1 MGFQQGLSGLN
12 AASRNLDV
20 ISNNIA
26 NVSTV
31 GFKSSRTEFSDV
43 YATATFGANNLQ
55 AGLGAQTVSVA
66 QQFAQGGLSVSS
78 NPLDVAISGNGFF
91 RLSGEA
97 GNTYTRSGQFR
108 MDKDGFLVTNTG
120 ENVTGYTN
128 LTLDTSFNVVGTSNL
143 GNIRIDLDGINAQ
156 ATTDLALNVNLNSS
170 AVSPNAAKATA
181 TAQALADTAAAAA
194 ATAAAVTAAEIAAA
208 LALTTAAATA
218 TAAAAA
224 MPLVPFS
231 PAVPASYNYSTSVSV
246 YDSLGTEHTVRYFF
260 VKELATAASVGP
272 PAVPA
277 VPENTWSVYA
287 YLDNTAPGD
296 QLDLNGANAGG
307 VHRMSFSNT
316 GNLTGGLTATNTA
329 VPISGALPLTIAMN
343 FTGSSQYFGGSGVNS
358 VSQNGFQSGSLVGL
372 AIGDDGV
379 ISGRYSNGV
388 NQPLQQLVLVT
399 FRNPQSMVPVGQS
412 QWVAT
417 LDAGS
422 ETINK
427 PGEGVAGLLQASSV
441 EDSNTDL
448 TGELVNLIIAQ
459 RLYQANAQS
468 ITAQSTILQTLV
480 NLR

>member
-12 AASRNLDV
+12 AASKNLDV

-31 GFKSSRTEFSDV
+31 GFKASRTEFSDV

-66 QQFAQGGLSVSS
+66 QQFTQGGLSVSS

-108 MDKDGFLVTNTG
+108 LDKDGFLVTNTG
-120 ENVTGYTN
+120 ENVTGYTQ
-128 LTLDTSFNVVGTSNL
+128 LTLDSAFKVVGTSNL
-143 GNIRIDLDGINAQ
+143 GNIQIDLEGINAQ
-156 ATTDLALNVNLNSS
+156 ATTDLALNVNLDS
-170 AVSPNAAKATA
+170 
-181 TAQALADTAAAAA
+181 
-194 ATAAAVTAAEIAAA
+194 AAVAPGS
-208 LALTTAAATA
+208 LT
-218 TAAAAA
+218 
-224 MPLVPFS
+224 PPIPFS
-231 PAVPASYNYSTSVSV
+231 PGNPASYNYSTSVSV
-246 YDSLGTEHTVRYFF
+246 YDSLGTEHTVLYFF
-260 VKELATAASVGP
+260 VKEDAALTPNTWTVHGYLDGTAA
-272 PAVPA
+272 
-277 VPENTWSVYA
+277 
-287 YLDNTAPGD
+287 GD
-296 QLDLNGANAGG
+296 QIDLGGAGG
-307 VHRMSFSNT
+307 THTMGFSST
-316 GNLTGGLTATNTA
+316 GNL
-329 VPISGALPLTIAMN
+329 ISGLSTTNAPIVIAGAEDLRINMN

-358 VSQNGFQSGSLVGL
+358 VSQNGFQSGNLVGL
-372 AIGDDGV
+372 SIGDDGV
-379 ISGRYSNGV
+379 IAGRYSNGV

-399 FRNPQSMVPVGQS
+399 FRNPQSMIPVGQS

-417 LDAGS
+417 LDAGA

-427 PGEGVAGLLQASSV
+427 PGEGVAGLIQAGSV

-448 TGELVNLIIAQ
+448 TSELVNLIIAQ

>member
-12 AASRNLDV
+12 AASKNLDV

-66 QQFAQGGLSVSS
+66 QQFTQGGLSVSS

-91 RLSGEA
+91 RLSGES

-128 LTLDTSFNVVGTSNL
+128 LTLDTSFQVVGTSNL
-143 GNIRIDLDGINAQ
+143 GNIQIDLDGINAQ

-170 AVSPNAAKATA
+170 SVAPASLATPIPFNPA
-181 TAQALADTAAAAA
+181 T
-194 ATAAAVTAAEIAAA
+194 
-208 LALTTAAATA
+208 
-218 TAAAAA
+218 
-224 MPLVPFS
+224 
-231 PAVPASYNYSTSVSV
+231 PASYNYSTSVSV

-260 VKELATAASVGP
+260 VKEPDTPTVT
-272 PAVPA
+272 
-277 VPENTWSVYA
+277 NTWTVNA
-287 YLDNTAPGD
+287 FLDGTAVGD
-296 QLDLNGANAGG
+296 QIDLNGVAAGG
-307 VHRMSFSNT
+307 GHTMSFSST
-316 GNLTGGLTATNTA
+316 GNLTGGLTANNTLN
-329 VPISGALPLTIAMN
+329 PILINGAENLVINMD

-372 AIGDDGV
+372 GIGDDGV

-427 PGEGVAGLLQASSV
+427 PGEGVAGLVQASTV

>member
-12 AASRNLDV
+12 AASKNLDV
-20 ISNNIA
+20 ISNNIS

-66 QQFAQGGLSVSS
+66 QQFSQGGLSVSS

-91 RLSGEA
+91 RLSGES

-170 AVSPNAAKATA
+170 AVPPASLATPIAFDA
-181 TAQALADTAAAAA
+181 T
-194 ATAAAVTAAEIAAA
+194 
-208 LALTTAAATA
+208 
-218 TAAAAA
+218 
-224 MPLVPFS
+224 
-231 PAVPASYNYSTSVSV
+231 VPASYNYSTSVSV

-260 VKELATAASVGP
+260 VKED
-272 PAVPA
+272 AVP
-277 VPENTWSVYA
+277 NTWTAYA
-287 YLDNTAPGD
+287 YLDDTNPGLIPAGD
-296 QLDLNGANAGG
+296 QMDLGG
-307 VHRMSFSNT
+307 PGGGHTMSFSDT
-316 GNLTGGLTATNTA
+316 GNLTGGLSAINAA
-329 VPISGALPLTIAMN
+329 VTVSGALPLEIDMD
-343 FTGSSQYFGGSGVNS
+343 FSGSSQYFGGSGVNS

-372 AIGDDGV
+372 GIGDDGV

-427 PGEGVAGLLQASSV
+427 PGEGVAGLLQASTV

>member
-12 AASRNLDV
+12 AASKNLDV

-108 MDKDGFLVTNTG
+108 MDKDGYLVTNTG

-143 GNIRIDLDGINAQ
+143 GNIKIDLDGINAQ
-156 ATTDLALNVNLNSS
+156 ATTDLSLNVNLNSS
-170 AVSPNAAKATA
+170 AVPPGSLTPPIAFDAT
-181 TAQALADTAAAAA
+181 
-194 ATAAAVTAAEIAAA
+194 
-208 LALTTAAATA
+208 
-218 TAAAAA
+218 
-224 MPLVPFS
+224 
-231 PAVPASYNYSTSVSV
+231 VPASYNYSTSVSV

-260 VKELATAASVGP
+260 VKED
-272 PAVPA
+272 AVP
-277 VPENTWSVYA
+277 NTWTAYA
-287 YLDNTAPGD
+287 YLDDTNPGLIPAGD
-296 QLDLNGANAGG
+296 QMDLGG
-307 VHRMSFSNT
+307 PGGGHTMSYSNT
-316 GNLTGGLTATNTA
+316 GNLTGGLTATNAA
-329 VPISGALPLTIAMN
+329 VTISGALPLTIDMD

-372 AIGDDGV
+372 GIGDDGV

-427 PGEGVAGLLQASSV
+427 PGEGVAGLIQASSV

>member
-12 AASRNLDV
+12 AASKNLDV

-31 GFKSSRTEFSDV
+31 GFKSSRAEFSDV
-43 YATATFGANNLQ
+43 YANATFGANNLQ
-55 AGLGAQTVSVA
+55 AGLGTQTVSVA
-66 QQFAQGGLSVSS
+66 QQFTQGGLSVSN

-128 LTLDTSFNVVGTSNL
+128 LTLDSAFNVVGTSNL
-143 GNIRIDLDGINAQ
+143 GNIQIDLDGISAQ

-170 AVSPNAAKATA
+170 AVPPGSLTPPVAFDAT
-181 TAQALADTAAAAA
+181 
-194 ATAAAVTAAEIAAA
+194 
-208 LALTTAAATA
+208 
-218 TAAAAA
+218 
-224 MPLVPFS
+224 VPT
-231 PAVPASYNYSTSVSV
+231 SYNYSTSVSV

-260 VKELATAASVGP
+260 VKESATP
-272 PAVPA
+272 
-277 VPENTWSVYA
+277 NTWTAYA
-287 YLDNTAPGD
+287 YLDNTNPGLIPAGD
-296 QLDLNGANAGG
+296 QMDLGG
-307 VHRMSFSNT
+307 TGGGHTMTFSNT
-316 GNLTGGLTATNTA
+316 GNLTSGLAATNAA
-329 VPISGALPLTIAMN
+329 VTISGAQPLAIAMD

-358 VSQNGFQSGSLVGL
+358 VSQNGFQSGSLVGIG
-372 AIGDDGV
+372 IGDDGV

-388 NQPLQQLVLVT
+388 NQPMQQLVLVT
-399 FRNPQSMVPVGQS
+399 FRNPQSMVPVGQN

-427 PGEGVAGLLQASSV
+427 PGEGVAGLVQAGSV
-441 EDSNTDL
+441 EDSNADL

>member
-12 AASRNLDV
+12 AASKNLDV
-20 ISNNIA
+20 ISNNIS

-66 QQFAQGGLSVSS
+66 QQFAQGGLSVSN

-91 RLSGEA
+91 RLSGES

-143 GNIRIDLDGINAQ
+143 GNIQIDLDGINAQ
-156 ATTDLALNVNLNSS
+156 ATTELSLNVNLNS
-170 AVSPNAAKATA
+170 
-181 TAQALADTAAAAA
+181 
-194 ATAAAVTAAEIAAA
+194 AAVPPASLTPAIAFD
-208 LALTTAAATA
+208 ATD
-218 TAAAAA
+218 
-224 MPLVPFS
+224 
-231 PAVPASYNYSTSVSV
+231 PASYNYSTSVSV

-260 VKELATAASVGP
+260 VKEN
-272 PAVPA
+272 AVA
-277 VPENTWSVYA
+277 NTWTAYA
-287 YLDNTAPGD
+287 YLDDTNAGLIPAGD
-296 QLDLNGANAGG
+296 QMDLGGPAGG
-307 VHRMSFSNT
+307 HTMSFSDT
-316 GNLTGGLTATNTA
+316 GNLTGGLSTVNAA
-329 VPISGALPLTIAMN
+329 VTISGALPLEVNMD

-372 AIGDDGV
+372 GIGDDGV

-399 FRNPQSMVPVGQS
+399 FRNPQSMVPVGQN

>member
-12 AASRNLDV
+12 AASKNLDV

-66 QQFAQGGLSVSS
+66 QQFVQGGLSVSN

-108 MDKDGFLVTNTG
+108 LDKDGFLVTNTG

-128 LTLDTSFNVVGTSNL
+128 LTLDADFKVVGTSNL
-143 GNIRIDLDGINAQ
+143 GNIRVDLDGINAQ
-156 ATTDLALNVNLNSS
+156 ATTDLSLNVNLNS
-170 AVSPNAAKATA
+170 
-181 TAQALADTAAAAA
+181 A
-194 ATAAAVTAAEIAAA
+194 ATAPAAA
-208 LALTTAAATA
+208 FDPTVSDT
-218 TAAAAA
+218 
-224 MPLVPFS
+224 
-231 PAVPASYNYSTSVSV
+231 YNYSTSVSV
-246 YDSLGTEHTVRYFF
+246 YDSLGAEHTIQYFF
-260 VKELATAASVGP
+260 VKDAVANAWTVHGYMDGTAA
-272 PAVPA
+272 
-277 VPENTWSVYA
+277 T
-287 YLDNTAPGD
+287 DK
-296 QLDLNGANAGG
+296 LDLDGAGATG
-307 VHRMSFSNT
+307 VHAMTFSTT
-316 GNLTGGLTATNTA
+316 GTLLTGALATNTA
-329 VPISGALPLTIAMN
+329 VTPVGAAPLVINMD

-358 VSQNGFQSGSLVGL
+358 VSQNGFQSGNLVGL
-372 AIGDDGV
+372 SIGDDGV
-379 ISGRYSNGV
+379 IAGRYSNGV

-417 LDAGS
+417 LDAGA

-427 PGEGVAGLLQASSV
+427 PGEGVAGLVQAGSV

>member
-12 AASRNLDV
+12 AASKNLDV

-91 RLSGEA
+91 RLSGES

-108 MDKDGFLVTNTG
+108 MDKDGYLVTNTG

-143 GNIRIDLDGINAQ
+143 GDIRIDLDGINAQ
-156 ATTDLALNVNLNSS
+156 ATTDLALNVNLNS
-170 AVSPNAAKATA
+170 
-181 TAQALADTAAAAA
+181 
-194 ATAAAVTAAEIAAA
+194 AAVPPAS
-208 LALTTAAATA
+208 LATPIPFDAT
-218 TAAAAA
+218 
-224 MPLVPFS
+224 
-231 PAVPASYNYSTSVSV
+231 VPASYNYSTSVSV

-260 VKELATAASVGP
+260 VKEDPLVTP
-272 PAVPA
+272 
-277 VPENTWSVYA
+277 NTWTAYA
-287 YLDNTAPGD
+287 YLDNTAPGLIPAGD
-296 QLDLNGANAGG
+296 QMDLGG
-307 VHRMSFSNT
+307 PGGGHTLSFSNT
-316 GNLTGGLTATNTA
+316 GNLTGGLTATIALDSIAIN
-329 VPISGALPLTIAMN
+329 GADFLNIEMD

-372 AIGDDGV
+372 GIGEDGV

>member
-12 AASRNLDV
+12 AASKNLDV

-31 GFKSSRTEFSDV
+31 GFKASRTEFSDV

-66 QQFAQGGLSVSS
+66 QQFTQGALSVSN

-91 RLSGEA
+91 RLSGES

-108 MDKDGFLVTNTG
+108 IDKDGFLVTNTG
-120 ENVTGYTN
+120 ENVTGYTQ
-128 LTLDTSFNVVGTSNL
+128 LTLDSAFKVVGTSNL
-143 GNIRIDLDGINAQ
+143 GNIQIDLEGINAQ
-156 ATTDLALNVNLNSS
+156 ATTNLALNVNLNSA
-170 AVSPNAAKATA
+170 AVSPGSLTPP
-181 TAQALADTAAAAA
+181 
-194 ATAAAVTAAEIAAA
+194 IAFD
-208 LALTTAAATA
+208 
-218 TAAAAA
+218 
-224 MPLVPFS
+224 PNE
-231 PAVPASYNYSTSVSV
+231 PASYNYSTSVSA
-246 YDSLGTEHTVRYFF
+246 YDSLGTEHTVLYFF
-260 VKELATAASVGP
+260 VKDAAAP
-272 PAVPA
+272 
-277 VPENTWSVYA
+277 NTWTVHGF
-287 YLDNTAPGD
+287 LDGTDAGLLPAGD
-296 QLDLNGANAGG
+296 RIDLGGAGG
-307 VHRMSFSNT
+307 THTMAFSST
-316 GNLTGGLTATNTA
+316 GNLINGLSVTNA
-329 VPISGALPLTIAMN
+329 PITIAGAEDLQINMN

-358 VSQNGFQSGSLVGL
+358 VSQNGFQSGNLVGL
-372 AIGDDGV
+372 SIGDDGV
-379 ISGRYSNGV
+379 IAGRYSNGV

-399 FRNPQSMVPVGQS
+399 FRNPQSMIPVGQS

-417 LDAGS
+417 LDAGA

-427 PGEGVAGLLQASSV
+427 PGEGVAGQLQAGSV

>member
-12 AASRNLDV
+12 AASKNLDV

-66 QQFAQGGLSVSS
+66 QQFTQGGLSVSS

-120 ENVTGYTN
+120 ENVTGYTT
-128 LTLDTSFNVVGTSNL
+128 LTLDNFKVVGTSNL
-143 GNIRIDLDGINAQ
+143 GNIKIDLDGINAD
-156 ATTDLALNVNLNSS
+156 ATTELALNVNLNSS
-170 AVSPNAAKATA
+170 AVPPGSLTPPVAFDAT
-181 TAQALADTAAAAA
+181 
-194 ATAAAVTAAEIAAA
+194 
-208 LALTTAAATA
+208 
-218 TAAAAA
+218 
-224 MPLVPFS
+224 
-231 PAVPASYNYSTSVSV
+231 VPASYNYSTSVSV

-260 VKELATAASVGP
+260 VKEDPVATP
-272 PAVPA
+272 
-277 VPENTWSVYA
+277 NTWTAYA
-287 YLDNTAPGD
+287 YLDNTAPGLIGGTPPGD
-296 QLDLNGANAGG
+296 QIDLNGAVAGG
-307 VHRMSFSNT
+307 GHTMTFSNT
-316 GNLTGGLTATNTA
+316 GNLTGGLTATNA
-329 VPISGALPLTIAMN
+329 LDPIVISGAENLVINMD

-372 AIGDDGV
+372 GIGDDGV

-417 LDAGS
+417 LDAGA

-427 PGEGVAGLLQASSV
+427 PGEGVAGLIQSNSV

>member
-1 MGFQQGLSGLN
+1 LSGLN
-12 AASRNLDV
+12 AASKNLDV

-43 YATATFGANNLQ
+43 YATATFGANNLS

-108 MDKDGFLVTNTG
+108 MDKDGYLVTNTG

-128 LTLDTSFNVVGTSNL
+128 LTLDTSFQVVGTSNL
-143 GNIRIDLDGINAQ
+143 GNIKIDLDGINAQ

-170 AVSPNAAKATA
+170 SVAPTSLATPIPFNPA
-181 TAQALADTAAAAA
+181 T
-194 ATAAAVTAAEIAAA
+194 
-208 LALTTAAATA
+208 
-218 TAAAAA
+218 
-224 MPLVPFS
+224 
-231 PAVPASYNYSTSVSV
+231 PASYNYSTSVSV

-260 VKELATAASVGP
+260 VKEPDTALVT
-272 PAVPA
+272 
-277 VPENTWSVYA
+277 NTWTAYA
-287 YLDNTAPGD
+287 FLDDIATGLIPAGD
-296 QLDLNGANAGG
+296 QMDLNGAAAGG
-307 VHRMSFSNT
+307 GHTMTFSNT
-316 GNLTGGLTATNTA
+316 GNLTGGLTATNAA
-329 VPISGALPLTIAMN
+329 VTISGALPLTIDMD

-372 AIGDDGV
+372 GIGDDGV

-427 PGEGVAGLLQASSV
+427 PGEGVAGLVQASTV

>member
-12 AASRNLDV
+12 AASKNLDV

-43 YATATFGANNLQ
+43 YATATFGANNLS

-108 MDKDGFLVTNTG
+108 MDKDGYLVTNTG

-128 LTLDTSFNVVGTSNL
+128 LTLDTSFKVVGTSNL
-143 GNIRIDLDGINAQ
+143 GNIKIDLDGINAQ
-156 ATTDLALNVNLNSS
+156 ATTDLSLNVNLNSS
-170 AVSPNAAKATA
+170 SVAPTSLATPIPFNPA
-181 TAQALADTAAAAA
+181 T
-194 ATAAAVTAAEIAAA
+194 
-208 LALTTAAATA
+208 
-218 TAAAAA
+218 
-224 MPLVPFS
+224 
-231 PAVPASYNYSTSVSV
+231 PASYNYSTSVSV

-260 VKELATAASVGP
+260 VKEPDTALVT
-272 PAVPA
+272 
-277 VPENTWSVYA
+277 NTWTAYA
-287 YLDNTAPGD
+287 FLDDIATGLIPAGD
-296 QLDLNGANAGG
+296 QMDLNGAAAGG
-307 VHRMSFSNT
+307 GHTMSFSNT
-316 GNLTGGLTATNTA
+316 GNLTAGLTATNTA
-329 VPISGALPLTIAMN
+329 VAISGALPLTIEMD

-372 AIGDDGV
+372 GIGDDGV

-427 PGEGVAGLLQASSV
+427 PGEGVAGLVQASTV

>member
-12 AASRNLDV
+12 AASKNLDV

-66 QQFAQGGLSVSS
+66 QQFSQGGLSVSN

-91 RLSGEA
+91 RLSGES

-108 MDKDGFLVTNTG
+108 LDKEGYLVTNTG

-128 LTLDTSFNVVGTSNL
+128 LTLDTAFNVVGTSNL

-156 ATTDLALNVNLNSS
+156 ATTDLALNVNLNS
-170 AVSPNAAKATA
+170 AAIPPGSLTPPIAFDAT
-181 TAQALADTAAAAA
+181 
-194 ATAAAVTAAEIAAA
+194 
-208 LALTTAAATA
+208 
-218 TAAAAA
+218 
-224 MPLVPFS
+224 
-231 PAVPASYNYSTSVSV
+231 VPASYNYSTSVSV
-246 YDSLGTEHTVRYFF
+246 YDSLGTEHTIRYFF
-260 VKELATAASVGP
+260 VKES
-272 PAVPA
+272 AVP
-277 VPENTWSVYA
+277 NTWTAYA
-287 YLDNTAPGD
+287 YLDGTNPGLIPAGD
-296 QLDLNGANAGG
+296 QMDLAGAGG
-307 VHRMSFSNT
+307 GHTMSFSNT
-316 GNLTGGLTATNTA
+316 GNLTGGLTATNAA
-329 VPISGALPLTIAMN
+329 VTISGALPLTIDMD

-372 AIGDDGV
+372 GIGDDGV

-399 FRNPQSMVPVGQS
+399 FRNPQAMVPVGQS

-427 PGEGVAGLLQASSV
+427 PGEGVAGLVQASTV

>member
-12 AASRNLDV
+12 AASKNLDV

-26 NVSTV
+26 NVGTV

-43 YATATFGANNLQ
+43 YATAAFGTNNLQ
-55 AGLGAQTVSVA
+55 AGLGTQTVSVA
-66 QQFAQGGLSVSS
+66 QQFAQGGVSVTS

-91 RLSGEA
+91 RLHSES

-108 MDKDGFLVTNTG
+108 MDKDGFLITNTG

-128 LTLDTSFNVVGTSNL
+128 LTLDTAFKVVGTSNL
-143 GNIRIDLDGINAQ
+143 GNIKIDLDGINAQ

-170 AVSPNAAKATA
+170 AVAPGSLPTPIAFDATN
-181 TAQALADTAAAAA
+181 
-194 ATAAAVTAAEIAAA
+194 
-208 LALTTAAATA
+208 
-218 TAAAAA
+218 
-224 MPLVPFS
+224 
-231 PAVPASYNYSTSVSV
+231 PASYNYSTSVSV

-260 VKELATAASVGP
+260 VKEN
-272 PAVPA
+272 AVP
-277 VPENTWSVYA
+277 NTWTGYA
-287 YLDNTAPGD
+287 YLDNTAPGLIPTGD
-296 QLDLNGANAGG
+296 QMDLGG
-307 VHRMSFSNT
+307 PGGGHTMTFSST

-329 VPISGALPLTIAMN
+329 VPISGALPLTIDMN

-372 AIGDDGV
+372 SIGDDGV

-399 FRNPQSMVPVGQS
+399 FRNPQAMVPVGQS

-422 ETINK
+422 ETVNK
-427 PGEGVAGLLQASSV
+427 PGEGVAGKLQSNSV

>member
-12 AASRNLDV
+12 AASKNLDV
-20 ISNNIA
+20 ISNNIS

-66 QQFAQGGLSVSS
+66 QQFSQGGLSVSS

-91 RLSGEA
+91 RLSGES

-170 AVSPNAAKATA
+170 AVPPASLATPIAFDA
-181 TAQALADTAAAAA
+181 T
-194 ATAAAVTAAEIAAA
+194 
-208 LALTTAAATA
+208 
-218 TAAAAA
+218 
-224 MPLVPFS
+224 
-231 PAVPASYNYSTSVSV
+231 VPASYNYSTSVSV

-260 VKELATAASVGP
+260 VKED
-272 PAVPA
+272 AVP
-277 VPENTWSVYA
+277 NTWTTYA
-287 YLDNTAPGD
+287 YLDDTNPGLIPAGD
-296 QLDLNGANAGG
+296 QMDLGG
-307 VHRMSFSNT
+307 PGGGHTMSFSDT
-316 GNLTGGLTATNTA
+316 GNLTGGLSAINAA
-329 VPISGALPLTIAMN
+329 VTISGALPLEIDMD
-343 FTGSSQYFGGSGVNS
+343 FSGSSQYFGGSGVNS

-372 AIGDDGV
+372 GIGDDGV

-427 PGEGVAGLLQASSV
+427 PGEGVAGLLQASTV